1 MGQWGDPELIP
12 QLSRSTEDQL
22 RAGMALSK
30 SSPTFRDAALLV
42 RRMGF
47 KYIWIDS
54 NLEDKTGFEVG
65 PWVLY
70 NDSSW
75 KDEIENTP
83 LNTRGWVV
91 QERFLAPRIGHFT
104 KSQLYWECL
113 ETTVCE
119 ADPNWELQTLAK
131 DFSLHRQPIHTV
143 YKAAGQQIMK
153 TVSTGQR
160 YEAMDRKTYHTLW
173 GNLVSIY
180 ANCALTKE
188 SDRLIAMSGIANE
201 ANKDT
206 YLAGLWKE
214 AIHSDL
220 TWRTNAS
227 EGAEVVHNGS
237 YAPTWSWAS
246 VVGGHTTLSALHQR
260 YSGLPKPLVK
270 LVEERIVA
278 ESPGGDSTGLLRSA
292 ELDIE
297 CRLFY
302 YCWTALSTTLAVYK
316 DEIRSDCYFE
326 EKFSSQ
332 NLQLDTAD
340 LVRKFKEMEKV
351 EGACVPLCTGYH
363 GYGGG
368 KNVFMM
374 LELVSGT
381 TFSRVEIFEHG
392 EIGTWISE
400 WSGSR
405 TRITLV

>member
-1 MGQWGDPELIP
+1 MVDIYRHSFCNISATAVSSDPSSTGLFSTRSLPSRLLFPFKIREL
-12 QLSRSTEDQL
+12 
-22 RAGMALSK
+22 
-30 SSPTFRDAALLV
+30 
-42 RRMGF
+42 
-47 KYIWIDS
+47 

-70 NDSSW
+70 KDSSW

-91 QERFLAPRIGHFT
+91 QERFLAPRIVHFT
-104 KSQLYWECL
+104 KSQMYWECL

-143 YKAAGQQIMK
+143 YKAAGQQITT

-220 TWRTNAS
+220 TWRKNAS
-227 EGAEVVHNGS
+227 EGAEVVRNGS

-270 LVEERIVA
+270 LVEERIVG

-302 YCWTALSTTLAVYK
+302 YCWTALSTTLTVYK

-326 EKFSSQ
+326 EKFSSR
-332 NLQLDTAD
+332 NLQLDTTD

-351 EGACVPLCTGYH
+351 EGACVPRAWATMDMEGA
-363 GYGGG
+363 
-368 KNVFMM
+368 KT
-374 LELVSGT
+374 S
-381 TFSRVEIFEHG
+381 S
-392 EIGTWISE
+392 
-400 WSGSR
+400 
-405 TRITLV
+405 

>member
-1 MGQWGDPELIP
+1 MVDIYRHSFCNISATAASSDPSSTGLFSTRSLP
-12 QLSRSTEDQL
+12 SR
-22 RAGMALSK
+22 
-30 SSPTFRDAALLV
+30 LLFP
-42 RRMGF
+42 F
-47 KYIWIDS
+47 KIREQ

-91 QERFLAPRIGHFT
+91 QERFLAPRILHFT
-104 KSQLYWECL
+104 KSQMYWECL

-153 TVSTGQR
+153 TVSKGQR

-227 EGAEVVHNGS
+227 EGAEVVRNG
-237 YAPTWSWAS
+237 
-246 VVGGHTTLSALHQR
+246 SALHQR

-278 ESPGGDSTGLLRSA
+278 ESPGGDSTGLLPSA
-292 ELDIE
+292 ELDIK

-302 YCWTALSTTLAVYK
+302 YCWTALSTTLTVYK

-332 NLQLDTAD
+332 NLQLDTTD

-381 TFSRVEIFEHG
+381 TFSRVGIFDHG

>member
-1 MGQWGDPELIP
+1 MDIYAAEDGTVYLRERAEVKTFHLKDQHKAGDYPVYWTLSHRWGDPELIP

-30 SSPTFRDAALLV
+30 LSPTFRDAALLV
-42 RRMGF
+42 RRMRF
-47 KYIWIDS
+47 RYIWIDS
-54 NLEDKTGFEVG
+54 LCILQDSLSEWQQEAKEMIDIYRHSFCNISATAASSDPSSTGLFSSRSLPSRLLFPFKIREQNLEDKTAFELG

-91 QERFLAPRIGHFT
+91 QERFLAPRIVHFT
-104 KSQLYWECL
+104 KSQMYWECL
-113 ETTVCE
+113 ETT
-119 ADPNWELQTLAK
+119 
-131 DFSLHRQPIHTV
+131 PIHTV

-153 TVSTGQR
+153 TVSTDQR

-227 EGAEVVHNGS
+227 EGAEVVRNGS

-270 LVEERIVA
+270 LV
-278 ESPGGDSTGLLRSA
+278 
-292 ELDIE
+292 
-297 CRLFY
+297 
-302 YCWTALSTTLAVYK
+302 
-316 DEIRSDCYFE
+316 
-326 EKFSSQ
+326 
-332 NLQLDTAD
+332 
-340 LVRKFKEMEKV
+340 
-351 EGACVPLCTGYH
+351 
-363 GYGGG
+363 
-368 KNVFMM
+368 
-374 LELVSGT
+374 
-381 TFSRVEIFEHG
+381 
-392 EIGTWISE
+392 
-400 WSGSR
+400 
-405 TRITLV
+405 